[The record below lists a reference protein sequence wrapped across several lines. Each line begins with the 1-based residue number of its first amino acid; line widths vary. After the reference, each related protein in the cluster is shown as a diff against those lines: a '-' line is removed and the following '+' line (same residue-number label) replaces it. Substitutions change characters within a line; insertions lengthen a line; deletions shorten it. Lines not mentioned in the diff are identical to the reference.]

1 MRLINTRCI
10 VQSKSGSG
18 KYYPKVLRVNTS
30 ESFPW
35 SAPVAS
41 IEINTHRIGG
51 TAGYMSPIRN
61 DDIVRLQVNTRVS
74 ASEKSIWQDIFEG
87 RVMET
92 EASFGLSNTSTLI
105 CRGHSE
111 EMLFRAV
118 TADYSTSTA
127 RTGAMLATLVG
138 LYLDRLTHDGLIDT
152 TASTVI
158 PNFNVQQDTKFMQ
171 DVIAEFESL
180 EAYGYIFKVVTN
192 YLSNG
197 DLDTNLV
204 SWQPVPSLSNTVKII
219 EGTPRLIG
227 ARFSKSIENVLEDIK
242 IYGASGTP
250 QKVGVSVD
258 GSPSYG
264 TRHHRGVD
272 TSIATNQLCTDLSV
286 ATRSRF
292 GAGITK
298 GSVTILGDPNISV
311 GDLVYV
317 KIPSLVVDGNSIDG
331 NYRVKRMSH
340 MIDPRGWFTYL
351 ELGDLIESP
360 ADILAGMHTKN
371 RLIAANFI
379 D

>member
-1 MRLINTRCI
+1 MRLIKTRCI
-10 VQSKSGSG
+10 VQNKDGSD

-41 IEINTHRIGG
+41 IEINTHLIGG

-61 DDIVRLQVNTRVS
+61 DDIVRLQVDVRNSDT
-74 ASEKSIWQDIFEG
+74 EKSAWQDIFEG

-92 EASFGLSNTSTLI
+92 AASFGLNNTTTLI
-105 CRGHSE
+105 CRAHSE
-111 EMLFRAV
+111 EMLYRAI
-118 TADYSTSTA
+118 TADYSTSAA
-127 RTGAMLATLVG
+127 RTGAMLSTLVG
-138 LYLDRLTHDGLIDT
+138 LYLDRLTDDSLIDA

-158 PNFNVQQDTKFMQ
+158 PEFNTQQDTKFLS
-171 DVIAEFESL
+171 DIIREFESL

-192 YLSNG
+192 YDSDG

-204 SWQPVPSLSNTVKII
+204 SWQAVPSLSNTVQII

-227 ARFSKSIENVLEDIK
+227 ARFSKTIENVLEDVK

-258 GSPSYG
+258 GTPSYG

-272 TSIATNQLCTDLSV
+272 TSIATDQLCEDIAI

-298 GSVTILGDPNISV
+298 GSVTILGDPNIGV
-311 GDLVYV
+311 GDLIYV
-317 KIPSLVVDGNSIDG
+317 KIPSIVIDGSSIDG

-340 MIDPRGWFTYL
+340 TIDTRGWFTHL

-360 ADILAGMHTKN
+360 SDILAGVHTKN
-371 RLIAANFI
+371 RLTAANFI